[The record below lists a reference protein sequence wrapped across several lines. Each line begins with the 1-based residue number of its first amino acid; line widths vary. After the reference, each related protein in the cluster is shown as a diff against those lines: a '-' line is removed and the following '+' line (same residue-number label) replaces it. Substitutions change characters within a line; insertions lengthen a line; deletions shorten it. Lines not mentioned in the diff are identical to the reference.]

1 MPSFPSPAD
10 GTEPDSN
17 ENKAR
22 VAVHSQST
30 QDADE
35 MSADKA
41 SLEPCPFCGG
51 EQPYV
56 WIYRDKTVISA
67 LTPEWHVHCK
77 SCNIQISATRKGEAI
92 SRWNTRPSGSA
103 ELREGLNWQ
112 PIETAPRDG
121 TSILVCVTHNT
132 CDHTWETVQ
141 WIDWARGAY
150 IWPIYQQRIDIPF
163 PPTHWMPLPP
173 PPGEDQ

>member
-1 MPSFPSPAD
+1 MKTPAFPSPAER
-10 GTEPDSN
+10 TKPDSN
-17 ENKAR
+17 ENKTR

-41 SLEPCPFCGG
+41 GLEPCPFCGG

-103 ELREGLNWQ
+103 ELREAL
-112 PIETAPRDG
+112 PAVLMG
-121 TSILVCVTHNT
+121 TVSHKNGALGK
-132 CDHTWETVQ
+132 
-141 WIDWARGAY
+141 IDRLKA
-150 IWPIYQQRIDIPF
+150 
-163 PPTHWMPLPP
+163 LK
-173 PPGEDQ
+173 GEAI